1 MSAVHTARRALHHH
15 FPAYFACAPSQRSQR
30 ISTTGFFVQ
39 FKSTPCSSQK
49 VAATGCFIQFSPCT
63 ARKLQNAVHVV
74 VPTADAFKIGGGG
87 GARRSASEEEHGWKF
102 AIFGAAGGLL
112 YLHRRWHQE
121 DLIIFPHSSKI
132 APEVESLESLDPIV
146 RPPEFKHPFEDL
158 SLVRRAWLVVRRVL
172 KLVFVFAPIL
182 AASSLLPIL
191 SENASFKG
199 WYLKL
204 LVRTMEDAGASFQKL
219 GQWLSMRPDIFDQ
232 TVIQALSS
240 LRDDG
245 PRHSFAHTRQ
255 LLEEAFGCP
264 VDLIFEHLEEDP
276 AASGSVAQVRGLAY
290 Q

>member
-1 MSAVHTARRALHHH
+1 
-15 FPAYFACAPSQRSQR
+15 
-30 ISTTGFFVQ
+30 
-39 FKSTPCSSQK
+39 
-49 VAATGCFIQFSPCT
+49 
-63 ARKLQNAVHVV
+63 V

-87 GARRSASEEEHGWKF
+87 GARRSATEEEHGWKF
-102 AIFGAAGGLL
+102 AVFGAAGGLL

-121 DLIIFPHSSKI
+121 DLIIFPHNSKI

-158 SLVRRAWLVVRRVL
+158 SLARRAWLVVRRVL

-191 SENASFKG
+191 SESATFKG

-264 VDLIFEHLEEDP
+264 VDEIFESLEEDP
-276 AASGSVAQVRGLAY
+276 AASGSVAQVFCLNQDLAY
-290 Q
+290 IQLVFSLYTGSNAAL